1 MVSTLPSGCLLS
13 QGFRVG
19 GTLYPPGLSRGLA
32 GPGWEGEQAVRAL
45 TLLALPRPLPSS
57 QGHEKE
63 EERRVATSL
72 WELELTLR
80 VDFES

>member
-1 MVSTLPSGCLLS
+1 MAGRE
-13 QGFRVG
+13 GRRVTPLEAEHIP
-19 GTLYPPGLSRGLA
+19 TLYPPGLSRGLA